1 MACFFHR
8 LSNRTRAHWAAQAA
22 KGASCRSLC
31 RLAAPLAFL
40 MLLLFPLGSFG
51 DPREQQFE
59 FQGQVKIPEHTLRHR
74 ARILLVLN
82 GVASSYSGR
91 EWAGFDG
98 RFRFHNIKPGAY
110 SLVIYFPGIGQ
121 VIQSLDLTR
130 SFSDARGRIQKQ
142 FEFGEKELHVVMQNA
157 QENTVTVRELSIP
170 WGAKAEYEKALVRLE
185 HSDGDGAIQHFEKA
199 VEKAPQFA
207 EAFNQIGTIYF
218 QQREFSKAEHYFREA
233 LEKDPQA
240 YEPLV
245 NLGGA
250 LLSLDRPREALAINQ
265 HAQNTRP
272 GDPLANAQL
281 GLSYMALGDYQRA
294 IECLETT
301 EKLDPAHFTYPQI
314 PLAEIYIH
322 LADRPSAQ
330 RQLEEFLKLHPDS
343 PRSEKVRR
351 ALDRLQMKREP
362 PAGAPS
368 NELPPT

>member
-1 MACFFHR
+1 
-8 LSNRTRAHWAAQAA
+8 
-22 KGASCRSLC
+22 
-31 RLAAPLAFL
+31 
-40 MLLLFPLGSFG
+40 
-51 DPREQQFE
+51 
-59 FQGQVKIPEHTLRHR
+59 
-74 ARILLVLN
+74 
-82 GVASSYSGR
+82 
-91 EWAGFDG
+91 
-98 RFRFHNIKPGAY
+98 
-110 SLVIYFPGIGQ
+110 
-121 VIQSLDLTR
+121 
-130 SFSDARGRIQKQ
+130 
-142 FEFGEKELHVVMQNA
+142 
-157 QENTVTVRELSIP
+157 
-170 WGAKAEYEKALVRLE
+170 
-185 HSDGDGAIQHFEKA
+185 
-199 VEKAPQFA
+199 
-207 EAFNQIGTIYF
+207 
-218 QQREFSKAEHYFREA
+218 
-233 LEKDPQA
+233 
-240 YEPLV
+240 V

-272 GDPLANAQL
+272 DDPLANAQL

-343 PRSEKVRR
+343 PQSEKVRR

>member
-1 MACFFHR
+1 MPF
-8 LSNRTRAHWAAQAA
+8 
-22 KGASCRSLC
+22 
-31 RLAAPLAFL
+31 AFL
-40 MLLLFPLGSFG
+40 LLLLLPLGSFA
-51 DPREQQFE
+51 DQPEQQLE
-59 FQGQVKIPEHTLRHR
+59 FKGQVKIPEHTLRRR

-82 GVASSYSGR
+82 GVTSSYSGR
-91 EWAGFDG
+91 DWADFDG
-98 RFRFHNIKPGAY
+98 RFRFHKIKPGAY

-130 SFSDARGRIQKQ
+130 SFSDEKGRIQKQ
-142 FEFGEKELHVVMQNA
+142 FEFDEKDLHVIMQNA

-170 WGAKAEYEKALVRLE
+170 WGARVEYEKALVRLE

-207 EAFNQIGTIYF
+207 EALNHIGTIYF

-233 LEKDPQA
+233 LEKDMHA

-250 LLSLDRPREALAINQ
+250 LLALDRPREALAINQ

-281 GLSYMALGDYQRA
+281 GLSYMALGDYERA

-314 PLAEIYIH
+314 PLAEIYVH
-322 LADRPSAQ
+322 LADRLSAE
-330 RQLEEFLKLHPDS
+330 RQLEEFLKVHPDS
-343 PRSEKVRR
+343 AQSEKVRR
-351 ALDRLQMKREP
+351 ALDRLRKEGEP
-362 PAGAPS
+362 PSGAVRSNQRPPS
-368 NELPPT
+368 